1 MQLLTPSN
9 FLVPALLGGVAGC
22 SQKDFAPAW
31 TGEPPPNVLFL
42 SIDTLRA
49 DHLGFYGYEKP
60 TSPRLDAFAS
70 QAVVFD
76 RAIASSSWTLPA
88 LATAF
93 TSTYSST
100 HHCWSFGSRLGE
112 SFTTLPEILTAAG
125 YDSACFVS
133 HLFCTTRHG
142 LQQGFVHFD
151 DAFAYPEVDPDDAV
165 TSQRIADE
173 GIRFLERKSAASDGY
188 PWFLWL
194 HFFDP
199 HENYVEHPGLSERFA
214 SDEPRENDVM
224 QRDRYDGE
232 IAFTDQHVGRVLD
245 ALEHTG
251 LAERTIVVFFADH
264 GEEFHDHGAIG
275 HGHSLFE
282 ELVRVP
288 LALRAPGIVP
298 RRVPVVVRTVDLL
311 PTVLDLLGIRG
322 PDALIEGQ
330 SLRPLLEGRS
340 VRDAPALLEIRQN
353 PSYTMDAV
361 VAGRWKLVRPLEQGG
376 TVALYDLEQDSREE
390 RDVASEYPEKV
401 EELQRVLLGLRLG
414 ASEKARGHDIPQDGN
429 LTPAVLDQ
437 LRGLGYYGE
446 GR

>member
-1 MQLLTPSN
+1 MQRLLPRNS
-9 FLVPALLGGVAGC
+9 LVPAVLGGLAGC
-22 SQKDFAPAW
+22 AEKAFEPAW
-31 TGEPPPNVLFL
+31 SGEPPANVLLL
-42 SIDTLRA
+42 SVDTLRA

-60 TSPRLDAFAS
+60 TSPRLDDFAS
-70 QAVVFD
+70 EAVVFD
-76 RAIASSSWTLPA
+76 RALASSSWTLPA
-88 LATAF
+88 LATVF

-112 SFTTLPEILTAAG
+112 SFTTLPEILTAGG

-151 DAFAYPEVDPDDAV
+151 DAFAYPEAEPDDAV

-173 GIRFLERKSAASDGY
+173 GIRFLEQKSAASDGY

-214 SDEPRENDVM
+214 SSEPRENDVR

-245 ALEHTG
+245 ALERTG
-251 LAERTIVVFFADH
+251 LVERTIVVFFADH
-264 GEEFHDHGAIG
+264 GEEFQDHGATG
-275 HGHSLFE
+275 HGHSLFD

-288 LALRAPGIVP
+288 LALRVPGIAP
-298 RRVPVVVRTVDLL
+298 RRIPALVRTVDLF
-311 PTVLDLLGIRG
+311 PTVLDLVGIAPG
-322 PDALIEGQ
+322 SPVEGQ
-330 SLRPLLEGRS
+330 SLRPLLEGS
-340 VRDAPALLEIRQN
+340 ALRDAPALLEIRQN

-361 VAGRWKLVRPLEQGG
+361 VAGRWKLVRPLVEGG
-376 TVALYDLEQDSREE
+376 KVALYDLEQDPREE
-390 RDVASEYPEKV
+390 RDVASENPEKV
-401 EELQRVLLGLRLG
+401 EELQRVLRGLCLG
-414 ASEKARGHDIPQDGN
+414 ASDKARGHDIPQDGN